1 MTDLVEGNRE
11 FCTSYRVRFTV
22 EDPVPVHI
30 VIESLKAHERLL
42 KKSSKFL
49 ESVYDGLN
57 ITATNVYVE
66 EIVDGSWV
74 ADFLI
79 KFVVGEQN
87 EAQARELWD
96 NILRDNTRMRTAVAV
111 GVGALLSIGATSAYN
126 AYMPDAPSQPAIEAH
141 NSVVINAAGDINIP
155 AEKVEAFMEQNR
167 NNKQVAKDTLG
178 ALKPASVTPGS
189 MMEVQGVPVDL
200 TLTSEAIE
208 ALPED
213 MSFIPPNEQDD
224 VYSDISIYI
233 SASDEDSGKRGWAGT
248 ISNVVDTRV
257 KFVLDDDI
265 DPRDL
270 HGRRRIQA
278 DIIVHKVYD
287 ASTNEYKIKSAT
299 ITNVINPTNV

>member
-1 MTDLVEGNRE
+1 MTALADGNLE
-11 FCTSYRVRFTV
+11 FSTSYRVRFTV
-22 EDPVPVHI
+22 EDPVPVSI

-49 ESVYDGLN
+49 ESVYDGLH

-141 NSVVINAAGDINIP
+141 NSVVINAAGDVNIP
-155 AEKVEAFMEQNR
+155 AEKVEEFIEQNR
-167 NNKQVAKDTLG
+167 NNKQVAKDTIN

-189 MMEVQGVPVDL
+189 MMEVQGIPVNL
-200 TLTSEAIE
+200 TLSSEAIE

-224 VYSDISIYI
+224 VYSDMSIYV
-233 SASDEDSGKRGWAGT
+233 SASDEDSGKRGWAGLVPD
-248 ISNVVDTRV
+248 IMDARV
-257 KFVLDDDI
+257 KFVLDDTV
-265 DPRDL
+265 DPREL
-270 HGRRRIQA
+270 HGKRRVQA

-287 ASTNEYKIKSAT
+287 ASTNQYKIKSVT
-299 ITNVINPTNV
+299 ITDIINPTNL

>member
-1 MTDLVEGNRE
+1 MTDIATDNME
-11 FCTSYRVRFTV
+11 FFTSYRVRFTV
-22 EDPVPVHI
+22 SDPVPVSI
-30 VIESLKAHERLL
+30 VIESLRAHERLL

-49 ESVYDGLN
+49 ESVYDGLH

-74 ADFLI
+74 VDFLVKYVI
-79 KFVVGEQN
+79 GEENADEARRLWENIVGDN
-87 EAQARELWD
+87 E
-96 NILRDNTRMRTAVAV
+96 RMRTAVAV
-111 GVGALLSIGATSAYN
+111 AAGSLLTAGMLGAYQ
-126 AYMPDAPSQPAIEAH
+126 AYMPDAPSIPAIEAH
-141 NSVVINAAGDINIP
+141 NSVVINAAGDVNIP
-155 AEKVEAFMEQNR
+155 AERVEEFIEQNR
-167 NNKQVAKDTLG
+167 NNKQVAKDTLA

-189 MMEVQGVPVDL
+189 MMEVQGVAVDL
-200 TLTSEAIE
+200 SLSSEAIE

-224 VYSDISIYI
+224 VYSDVSIYI

-248 ISNVVDTRV
+248 ISNVVDTRI

-287 ASTNEYKIKSAT
+287 ASTNEYRIKSAT
-299 ITNVINPTNV
+299 ITDVINPTNT

>member
-1 MTDLVEGNRE
+1 MTALADGNLE
-11 FCTSYRVRFTV
+11 FSTSYRVRFTV
-22 EDPVPVHI
+22 EDPVPVSI
-30 VIESLKAHERLL
+30 VIESLRAHERLL

-49 ESVYDGLN
+49 ESVYDGLH

-74 ADFLI
+74 ADFLVKYVI
-79 KFVVGEQN
+79 GEEN
-87 EAQARELWD
+87 ADEARRLWE
-96 NILRDNTRMRTAVAV
+96 NIVRDNERMRTALAV

-141 NSVVINAAGDINIP
+141 NSVVINAAGDVNIP
-155 AEKVEAFMEQNR
+155 AEKVEEFIEQNR
-167 NNKQVAKDTLG
+167 NNKQVAKDTLA

-189 MMEVQGVPVDL
+189 MMEVQGVAVDL
-200 TLTSEAIE
+200 SLSSEAIE

-287 ASTNEYKIKSAT
+287 ASTNEYRIKSAT